1 MYIVHQVQMLERI
14 FYLKSHII
22 SVDKNAPN
30 LTRKK
35 IVSSGIMFTYGMKRN
50 TEATFHKRLLLLW
63 PKTKRLIF
71 SGYSLCLTLD
81 PVLFASLFVWN
92 LC

>member
-30 LTRKK
+30 LTRKR
-35 IVSSGIMFTYGMKRN
+35 IESFNY
-50 TEATFHKRLLLLW
+50 
-63 PKTKRLIF
+63 
-71 SGYSLCLTLD
+71 
-81 PVLFASLFVWN
+81 
-92 LC
+92 